1 MLANLTPFLLHWA
14 LTALGLWV
22 ASHVFKGMR
31 FDNGGAL
38 VIAAL
43 LLGLANAVVRPL
55 LGKLGEIG
63 VRSKFIP
70 PMWRQSVFAH
80 PSHCPPPTMLANLTP
95 FLLHWALTALGLWVA
110 SHVFKGMRFDNGGAL
125 LIAALLL
132 GLANA
137 VVRPLL
143 VFLTLPLTL
152 ITFGLFLLVIN
163 ALMLMLVAKLVKG
176 FHLDGFWTAFWASLF
191 MSLLSLVLGAF
202 ILGGTP
208 EFTIETSPAPG
219 STWL

>member
-1 MLANLTPFLLHWA
+1 MLANLTPFSS
-14 LTALGLWV
+14 ALGHHGVWLWV
-22 ASHVFKGMR
+22 ASHLFKGLR
-31 FDNGGAL
+31 FDGAGAL
-38 VIAAL
+38 
-43 LLGLANAVVRPL
+43 
-55 LGKLGEIG
+55 
-63 VRSKFIP
+63 
-70 PMWRQSVFAH
+70 
-80 PSHCPPPTMLANLTP
+80 
-95 FLLHWALTALGLWVA
+95 WV
-110 SHVFKGMRFDNGGAL
+110 
-125 LIAALLL
+125 AALLL

-143 VFLTLPLTL
+143 VLLTLPLTL

-163 ALMLMLVAKLVKG
+163 ALVLMLVARLVRG

-219 STWL
+219 RTWL